1 MRDLYSDLRIDPSL
15 SSTQIEQMFLNTDRG
30 RGPAVA
36 SALAI
41 LLKANRRSQYDR
53 VHAAVS
59 HIAALRGHLDLGS
72 TEFARQHEAS
82 FTVAQARAQRSNAAG
97 SAGAARSAETQRKQ
111 KTVHIAPTKPSG
123 IFAKIL
129 WLFRAASVVG
139 LIIFLGGLLYLVN
152 ENDQARRG
160 TDTTRSPTATSS
172 PRAAAPEPPPLP
184 LPATGAFD
192 TSTSSTSTAII
203 IKTRAG
209 GGHTL
214 VKIRNVGGAEV
225 TRGFIRGGDQHTF
238 RLPLGTYLITM
249 ASGDNWYGEQ
259 LLFGRN
265 TSYSK
270 ADDTFPL
277 LQRGEQWTVELIPQ
291 TNGNLQ
297 ERPIS
302 AGEF

>member
-30 RGPAVA
+30 REPAVA

-59 HIAALRGHLDLGS
+59 HIAALRAHLDMTA
-72 TEFARQHEAS
+72 TEFARRHEAP
-82 FTVAQARAQRSNAAG
+82 FTAVHAGSQRSNAAG
-97 SAGAARSAETQRKQ
+97 SARAATSSEAQSKQ
-111 KTVHIAPTKPSG
+111 KPVEQTPKKPLG
-123 IFAKIL
+123 TGGKVLAFFKEFML
-129 WLFRAASVVG
+129 VASV
-139 LIIFLGGLLYLVN
+139 IAFLVISVYGGN
-152 ENDQARRG
+152 GERTPQESA
-160 TDTTRSPTATSS
+160 RSPTSTNTS
-172 PRAAAPEPPPLP
+172 RVADPEPNPLP

-192 TSTSSTSTAII
+192 TSTSSTTTAII